1 MLICNSLIQVLDQN
15 KAHLFIFI
23 SAEKRSA
30 GAGNGQHIRPD
41 PSAPVSR
48 KGVLT
53 SLLTGKQMP
62 IPDADIV
69 CIHRLYI
76 NKFIMYNFSNL
87 QFGRCRFVSEFE
99 KLNRIGEGTYG
110 VVCKLLTWI
119 RA

>member
-1 MLICNSLIQVLDQN
+1 MVSNVEYL
-15 KAHLFIFI
+15 I

-62 IPDADIV
+62 IPDNDIV
-69 CIHRLYI
+69 RTH
-76 NKFIMYNFSNL
+76 KFKPTLIKHTHLFNISSLGDVDMCPSLKN
-87 QFGRCRFVSEFE
+87 
-99 KLNRIGEGTYG
+99 
-110 VVCKLLTWI
+110 
-119 RA
+119 